1 VAYDFSSL
9 SNLLAPETVAVVG
22 ASANPIRIGGRP
34 ISSMLKAGFKGTIL
48 PVNPNR
54 DEIQGLPC
62 YASVPDLPVGPDA
75 AIVAVP
81 AIDVLPVIEDLGKK
95 GCRCVTLFSAGFAE
109 LGEQGRVLQTQ
120 LIETVDRY
128 GMRLLGPNTLGAF
141 NALNG
146 YFGTFSSSLDSGFP
160 IPGNIGIASQSG
172 AYGTHLFAV
181 ARNRG
186 LGASVLVATGNEADI
201 TVGDAIGWMAQSDEV
216 EVICAYLEGF
226 NKPERLLEAL
236 ELARDARKPVFV
248 MKVGRSALGASAAQ
262 SHTATLTGD
271 DAVADAV
278 LKEYGAVRVD
288 QTEDMLDFAYCAHQ
302 RIYPRNNTMGF
313 ITISGGGG
321 IVASDEADAI
331 GLPMPPMPEDA
342 QKELKELLPISAP
355 VNPLDATAQSINEP
369 SLMEKFTRAALEK
382 GGYTSICGFFT
393 SVGGAPVLVPS
404 LINALTPI
412 RKEYPDRLMVVCV
425 VAPPDIVKQYEEAG
439 FLVFED
445 GSRAVRAIHAMGI
458 VGDNFAAAEAGKVP
472 IPALPQVS
480 LPDDTPDEYQS
491 KTLLSAAG
499 IAGAPEVAAATKEE
513 AVSAAEKIGFP
524 VVMKILSPDIL
535 HKSEI
540 GGVRLGIGSA
550 EDVAEAF
557 DALLDAAKTHAP
569 KARLTGILVAKQLD
583 GGTECFMGV
592 NRDPAFGPVA
602 AFGLGGIFVEI
613 LNDVVIRRCPFD
625 EAAAREMI
633 LSIKGNPILT
643 GARGRKPVDI
653 DALAIMLSRLSAFA
667 AAAGP
672 RLKSIDINPV
682 MAMPGNGGAYM
693 LDAVIETD
701 GGPEGGD
708 HGD

>member
-1 VAYDFSSL
+1 MAYDFSSL
-9 SNLLAPETVAVVG
+9 NKLLTPQTVAVVG

-62 YASVPDLPVGPDA
+62 YKSVADLPGNPDS

-81 AIDVLPVIEDLGKK
+81 AVDVIPVIEELGKK
-95 GCRCVTLFSAGFAE
+95 GCGCVTLFSAGFAE
-109 LGEQGRVLQTQ
+109 LGDQGRDLQVK
-120 LIETVDRY
+120 LIETVKRY
-128 GMRLLGPNTLGAF
+128 GIRLLGPNTLGSF

-146 YFGTFSSSLDSGFP
+146 YYGTFSSSLDSGYP

-226 NKPERLLEAL
+226 NEPDRLLEAL
-236 ELARDARKPVFV
+236 ELARGARKPVFV
-248 MKVGRSALGASAAQ
+248 MKVGRSTLGAAAAQ

-278 LKEYGAVRVD
+278 LAEYGAIRVD
-288 QTEDMLDFAYCAHQ
+288 QTEDMLDFAYCAHH
-302 RIYPRNNTMGF
+302 RIYPSNNTMGF

-321 IVASDEADAI
+321 IVASDEAETL
-331 GLPMPPMPEDA
+331 GLSMPPMPEDA
-342 QKELKELLPISAP
+342 QKELKELLPISSP
-355 VNPLDATAQSINEP
+355 VNPLDATAQAINEP
-369 SLMEKFTRAALEK
+369 SLMEKFTRAALDK

-404 LINALTPI
+404 VIEALKPI
-412 RKEYPDRLMVVCV
+412 RQEYPDRLMVVCV

-458 VGDNFAAAEAGKVP
+458 VGDNFAAAAAGKTQP
-472 IPALPQVS
+472 PALPALD
-480 LPDDTPDEYQS
+480 LPKDTPDEFQS
-491 KTLLSAAG
+491 KALLAAAG
-499 IAGAPEVAAATKEE
+499 IAAAPEVAANSKDE
-513 AVSAAEKIGFP
+513 AVSAAKEIGFP

-540 GGVRLGIGSA
+540 GGVRLNIGSPD
-550 EDVAEAF
+550 EVALAY

-569 KARLTGILVAKQLD
+569 KARVTGVLVAKQLN

-592 NRDPAFGPVA
+592 NRDPSFGPVA

-613 LNDVVIRRCPFD
+613 LNDVVIHRCPFD
-625 EAAAREMI
+625 EDTARKMI
-633 LSIKGNPILT
+633 LSIKGSPILT
-643 GARGRKPVDI
+643 GARGREPVDI
-653 DALAIMLSRLSAFA
+653 DALASMLSKLSAFA

-682 MAMPGNGGAYM
+682 MAMPGSGGAFM
-693 LDAVIETD
+693 LDAVVETD
-701 GGPEGGD
+701 GGSEGDG